1 MAVHSAIGK
10 HARRCSYL
18 LISVFAL
25 ISSAATAHAPQSPP
39 ASSAIHLMP
48 MPLKVT
54 PAAGRLMVMQT
65 FSVAIAGS
73 HEPRLEHAAQR
84 FLRDLSR
91 QTGYFLS
98 ERLADVHTDSPAF
111 PDRLGVVQRDDPLQ
125 FRHGRA

>member
-1 MAVHSAIGK
+1 
-10 HARRCSYL
+10 
-18 LISVFAL
+18 
-25 ISSAATAHAPQSPP
+25 
-39 ASSAIHLMP
+39 

-98 ERLADVHTDSPAF
+98 ERLADAAHATLTIHADRGGEPVQDLGEDESYELEVSSGAPA
-111 PDRLGVVQRDDPLQ
+111 
-125 FRHGRA
+125 